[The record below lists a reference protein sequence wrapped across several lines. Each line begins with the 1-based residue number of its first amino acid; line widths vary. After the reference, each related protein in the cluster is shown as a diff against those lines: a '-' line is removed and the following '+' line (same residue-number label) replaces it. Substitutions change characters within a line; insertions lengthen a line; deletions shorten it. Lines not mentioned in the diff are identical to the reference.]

1 MKELHA
7 GEAFGEL
14 ALLNNK
20 PRLASIIA
28 HDTLDVAVLD
38 KKDFMLILKEKEE
51 QKLLREMSYFAS
63 MPFF

>member
-1 MKELHA
+1 VYIRLPSSKDELQT
-7 GEAFGEL
+7 EL

-51 QKLLREMSYFAS
+51 
-63 MPFF
+63 